1 MTLVKEVYDKAV
13 DSPSTGSSLSQGD
26 GNKVNILPAKTSGG
40 KKGFKC
46 II

>member
-13 DSPSTGSSLSQGD
+13 DFSFTGSSLSH
-26 GNKVNILPAKTSGG
+26 GNKVNILPAKTSRG